1 MRLLLLLTFLFQ
13 VFSIK
18 TVNLTLEN
26 TLLLRGAID
35 EKTTNKLM
43 YDIEKS
49 NATNKILY
57 LDTPGGMVEEG
68 LKIINEVRNYN
79 ISCVAEKAY
88 SMGFSIFQSCYNRY
102 ILPNGK
108 LMQHQISFGIGGELA
123 KVNNY
128 VSFIKQIEEEIIEL
142 EASRIDIPIDTY
154 REMTTNEWWLY
165 GKNIINSN
173 AADEIVN
180 VKCSNKLTKK
190 NFTMETKKYT
200 YIYSSCPLISNE
212 IEKKEKETDVDTSYL
227 EDLFYFM

>member
-26 TLLLRGAID
+26 TLLLRGEIE

-154 REMTTNEWWLY
+154 REMTTNEWW
-165 GKNIINSN
+165 
-173 AADEIVN
+173 
-180 VKCSNKLTKK
+180 
-190 NFTMETKKYT
+190 
-200 YIYSSCPLISNE
+200 
-212 IEKKEKETDVDTSYL
+212 
-227 EDLFYFM
+227 

>member
-13 VFSIK
+13 VFSMK
-18 TVNLTLEN
+18 TVNLTLDN
-26 TLLLRGAID
+26 TLLLRGVID
-35 EKTTNKLM
+35 EESTNKLM
-43 YDIEKS
+43 YDIQKT

-128 VSFIKQIEEEIIEL
+128 VNFIKQIEEEIVEL
-142 EASRIDIPIDTY
+142 EATRIDIPLNKY

-165 GKNIINSN
+165 GTNTINSN
-173 AADEIVN
+173 TADEIVN
-180 VKCSNKLTKK
+180 VKCSNKLTRK
-190 NFTMETKKYT
+190 NFTMETNR
-200 YIYSSCPLISNE
+200 YIYVYSSCPLISNE
-212 IEKKEKETDVDTSYL
+212 IEIKEKKKDIDTSSF
-227 EDLFYFM
+227 EDLFYFL

>member
-18 TVNLTLEN
+18 TVNLTLDN

-35 EKTTNKLM
+35 EKSTNKLM

-57 LDTPGGMVEEG
+57 LDTNGGMVEEG

-123 KVNNY
+123 KVNSY

-165 GKNIINSN
+165 GQNIINSN

-212 IEKKEKETDVDTSYL
+212 IEKKEKKKDIDTSSF

>member
-18 TVNLTLEN
+18 TVNLTLDN

-35 EKTTNKLM
+35 EKSTNKLM

-57 LDTPGGMVEEG
+57 LDTNGGMVEEG

-128 VSFIKQIEEEIIEL
+128 VSFIKQIEEEIVEL

-165 GKNIINSN
+165 GQNIINSN

-190 NFTMETKKYT
+190 NFTIETKKYT
-200 YIYSSCPLISNE
+200 YVYSSCPLISNE
-212 IEKKEKETDVDTSYL
+212 IEKKEKKKDVDTSYL
-227 EDLFYFM
+227 EDLFYFI

>member
-1 MRLLLLLTFLFQ
+1 MRLLLLFTFLFQ

-18 TVNLTLEN
+18 TVILTLDN
-26 TLLLRGAID
+26 TLLLRGVID
-35 EKTTNKLM
+35 EESTNKLM
-43 YDIEKS
+43 YDIQKT

-128 VSFIKQIEEEIIEL
+128 VNFIKQIETEIVEM
-142 EASRIDIPIDTY
+142 EATRINIPIDTY
-154 REMTTNEWWLY
+154 REMTMNELWLY
-165 GKNIINSN
+165 GINAINSN

-180 VKCSNKLTKK
+180 VKCSNKLTKT
-190 NFTMETKKYT
+190 NFTMETKM
-200 YIYSSCPLISNE
+200 YIYVYSSCPLISTE
-212 IEKKEKETDVDTSYL
+212 IAKKEKDKDMDTSYL

>member
-57 LDTPGGMVEEG
+57 LDTNGGMVEEG

-128 VSFIKQIEEEIIEL
+128 VSFIKQIEEEIVEL

-190 NFTMETKKYT
+190 NFTIETKKYT

-212 IEKKEKETDVDTSYL
+212 IEKKEKKTDVDTSYL
-227 EDLFYFM
+227 EDLFYFI